1 MVVLVGCFDCRSRRA
16 ARGTVRSRANSS
28 RKRRSLVL
36 PLRSEGRKS
45 VGSRVR
51 AVKLEVGGGPAARQF
66 AKAEGR
72 VGTRR
77 WKALRAGK
85 TVSFDEGAGRSG
97 SGGTSRFRLRVSRQ
111 GASEVGSSSLL
122 TVENAGAEGRRSR
135 GSSIERPRQE
145 RTAPAPSSDD
155 ERSVDRKPP
164 KLVMH
169 RQVHD
174 HSSCS
179 LGLWLHRTCRGRKIA
194 SPRESSVRAGA
205 RVVIAVAEVG
215 EKHLLDRGSVSRE
228 AGGKSTR

>member
-36 PLRSEGRKS
+36 PLCSEGRKS

-51 AVKLEVGGGPAARQF
+51 AAKLEVGGGLAARQL
-66 AKAEGR
+66 AKAGGR

-85 TVSFDEGAGRSG
+85 TVSFDEGAAEAVLAVGRSFG
-97 SGGTSRFRLRVSRQ
+97 FGVSRQ
-111 GASEVGSSSLL
+111 EASEVGSSSLL

-179 LGLWLHRTCRGRKIA
+179 LGLWLHRTCAR
-194 SPRESSVRAGA
+194 SQDRA
-205 RVVIAVAEVG
+205 
-215 EKHLLDRGSVSRE
+215 HLENRAFEQVLVS
-228 AGGKSTR
+228 

>member
-1 MVVLVGCFDCRSRRA
+1 MRSR
-16 ARGTVRSRANSS
+16 VNSS

-36 PLRSEGRKS
+36 PLVAKGERASEAGFGRQSSRS
-45 VGSRVR
+45 VAGSR
-51 AVKLEVGGGPAARQF
+51 PRQF

-85 TVSFDEGAGRSG
+85 TVSFDEGAAEAVLAVGRG
-97 SGGTSRFRLRVSRQ
+97 FGFGISRH
-111 GASEVGSSSLL
+111 GASEVGSSSSL

-164 KLVMH
+164 KLVLH

-179 LGLWLHRTCRGRKIA
+179 LGLWLHRTCRGREIA
-194 SPRESSVRAGA
+194 SPRESSVRAGT
-205 RVVIAVAEVG
+205 RVVICSC
-215 EKHLLDRGSVSRE
+215 RSW
-228 AGGKSTR
+228 